1 MQEIAG
7 YVLFNDCSLQKCF
20 FLLGDGANG
29 KSVFLDVMAAVFGA
43 GNISN
48 VEMSGLVE
56 PFQRIRLY
64 SSILNI
70 SSETQTDV
78 KGAESIFKQ
87 LVVGDAVNGCYKGR
101 DFVEFRTRAKF
112 ISACNDYIK
121 SRDVTTG
128 FLRRICFVNF
138 NARFVDEPG
147 PGEYKADREL
157 TAKLLADLPGIFNWA
172 FAGYKIL
179 REARQF
185 SVPADQVDTLE
196 NFARDVNPVVSF
208 IEDEIMAGEYER
220 GRLYEIYTG
229 WCKKCG
235 HLPLSRTAFIRRFKT
250 TMIQRKR
257 KCEEFRTASY
267 RGFTIE

>member
-1 MQEIAG
+1 
-7 YVLFNDCSLQKCF
+7 
-20 FLLGDGANG
+20 
-29 KSVFLDVMAAVFGA
+29 VFLDVISAVFGQ
-43 GNISN
+43 GNVSN

-78 KGAESIFKQ
+78 KGAESTFKQ

-101 DFVEFRTRAKF
+101 DFIEFRTRAKF

-147 PGEYKADREL
+147 PGELKADRQL
-157 TAKLLADLPGIFNWA
+157 TSKLIEELPGIFNWA
-172 FAGYKIL
+172 YAGYKIL
-179 REARQF
+179 RKVRQF
-185 SVPADQVDTLE
+185 SMPDDQKDTLD

-208 IEDEIMAGEYER
+208 IEDEILPGEYER
-220 GRLYEIYTG
+220 ARLYEIYTS
-229 WCKKCG
+229 WCKQCG
-235 HLPLSRTAFIRRFKT
+235 HMPLSRSAFIRRLKT
-250 TMIQRKR
+250 TMTQLKR
-257 KCEEFRTASY
+257 RFEETKSGPFR
-267 RGFTIE
+267 RFIIG